1 MKDDK
6 KIELNEETIRAY
18 NAGNLFAPEVNVEQY
33 NDSKFKD
40 NDTIDN
46 ASDLLDLVEKDNLVK
61 KDEIKKGK

>member
-33 NDSKFKD
+33 NDSKFKY

-46 ASDLLDLVEKDNLVK
+46 AK
-61 KDEIKKGK
+61 KKILEEALKEI